1 MAKVLGVDYGERR
14 TGVAISDDSRTIAFP
29 RETLDC
35 PRAEQAAA
43 AVARLACERARQRGS
58 ADEWLKPTLLGL
70 AFAEHNHPLS
80 RALTREVEREGA
92 DAWKLD
98 STLSDL
104 HRHVAQMK
112 DTAMQAEFT
121 ALIARLE
128 AI

>member
-1 MAKVLGVDYGERR
+1 MAMRAGSDRDATIQPQRQARAHQREVGVGD
-14 TGVAISDDSRTIAFP
+14 
-29 RETLDC
+29 
-35 PRAEQAAA
+35 
-43 AVARLACERARQRGS
+43 
-58 ADEWLKPTLLGL
+58 
-70 AFAEHNHPLS
+70 
-80 RALTREVEREGA
+80 ALTREVEREGA